1 MPSFSI
7 LQAVNVRALEA
18 LASRKTGAQRPEL
31 EVELDEMQ
39 SFVGDK
45 EAARWLWH
53 ALDHRTGHIVAYVV
67 GSRADDAFLALKT
80 LLGPFG
86 ITHYYADKWGA
97 YQRHLPAEQH
107 TVGKCYLQKIE
118 RKHLTLRTRLKRL
131 MRQTLC
137 FSRSIEMHDLVIG
150 LFINRYEFGE
160 A

>member
-1 MPSFSI
+1 
-7 LQAVNVRALEA
+7 VNSRALEA
-18 LASRKTGAQRPEL
+18 LASRETGEQRPGL

-53 ALDHRTGHIVAYVV
+53 ALDRHTGHIVAYVV
-67 GSRADDAFLALKT
+67 GSRADNAFLELKA

-86 ITHYYADKWGA
+86 VTRYYSDKWGA
-97 YQRHLPAEQH
+97 YRRHLPAEQH
-107 TVGKCYLQKIE
+107 TVGKRYLQKIE

-131 MRQTLC
+131 TRQTLC

-150 LFINRYEFGE
+150 LFINRYEFGHE